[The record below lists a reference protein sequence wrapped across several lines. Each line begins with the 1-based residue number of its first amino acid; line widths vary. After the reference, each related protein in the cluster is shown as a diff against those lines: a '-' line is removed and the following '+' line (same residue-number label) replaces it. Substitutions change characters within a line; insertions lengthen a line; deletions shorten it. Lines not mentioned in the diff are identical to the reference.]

1 MILQVVFVCE
11 NVKFK
16 MIYNILRTEKF
27 ILTLFS
33 FYMLIIL

>member
-27 ILTLFS
+27 IFS
-33 FYMLIIL
+33 LLRFIC